1 MYRVSGTLA
10 PSERVTVE
18 RPHWYSDS
26 CTRYGR
32 IKVKQSV
39 IAGAFVLLMLAQ
51 NQATS
56 QQTVPEA
63 PAPAP
68 QNNTQAIPDAPKPQT
83 LPALDNVA
91 PGKGTTPSSTGDIPA
106 PNAPLNSDAPKLTDP
121 VRSTQEKEDEGPA
134 PEGTAP
140 GQGLKAF
147 TLNPITVNFVQT
159 PFTVKDSKG
168 RLVPGIDWREV
179 RIYENGLRQKMSI
192 FTSDPFPLSV
202 ALVIDQSVTFDTMT
216 KINNALSALQAAFT
230 PYDQVAVFTY
240 NNGPQMQTDFTAAQS
255 ARLGAVLERS
265 KGKGRDPVMGLG
277 GPLAQTTVIN
287 NQQFDP
293 VTSPVRNNPGMVL
306 NAPKELHTLNDAILA
321 AAVATTKTGRGRRR
335 IVYVISDGKEY
346 GSTAK
351 FKEVVRY
358 LQGHEIQVYATIVGD
373 SAMPVLGFLDRYHL
387 PLQMRDD
394 ILPRYAAATGGQ
406 IDMEFRTGGIQ
417 KSFQRI
423 TEEVRTQ
430 YTVGYYTH
438 EPFIDGKFRKTEVR
452 VLRPNLTVVSREGY
466 YPSAMDAVQPN
477 VLPTAAPATAAPA
490 TQSATPPSQ

>member
-1 MYRVSGTLA
+1 M
-10 PSERVTVE
+10 
-18 RPHWYSDS
+18 
-26 CTRYGR
+26 
-32 IKVKQSV
+32 KQSV
-39 IAGAFVLLMLAQ
+39 FAGALVSIMLAQ
-51 NQATS
+51 HQATS
-56 QQTVPEA
+56 QQTIPDA
-63 PAPAP
+63 PTP
-68 QNNTQAIPDAPKPQT
+68 QNTSQPSSQAIPDGPRPQT
-83 LPALDNVA
+83 LPALDNIA
-91 PGKGTTPSSTGDIPA
+91 PGKGTTPDSNGDIPS
-106 PNAPLNSDAPKLTDP
+106 PTAPLNSDAPKLTDP
-121 VRSTQEKEDEGPA
+121 VKSTQEKADDGPL
-134 PEGTAP
+134 PEGTEP
-140 GQGLKAF
+140 GQGIKAF

-179 RIYENGLRQKMSI
+179 RVYENGLRQKMSI

-216 KINNALSALQAAFT
+216 KINNALSALQGAFA

-240 NNGPQMQTDFTAAQS
+240 NNGPKMQTDFTAAQS

-265 KGKGRDPVMGLG
+265 KGKGREPLMGLD

-293 VTSPVRNNPGMVL
+293 NTSPIRNNPGMTL
-306 NAPKELHTLNDAILA
+306 NPPKELHTLNDAILA
-321 AAVATTKTGRGRRR
+321 AAIATTKAGRGRRR

-358 LQGHEIQVYATIVGD
+358 LQGHEIQVYATVVGD
-373 SAMPVLGFLDRYHL
+373 SALPVIGFLDRFHL

-406 IDMEFRTGGIQ
+406 IDAEFRTGGIQ

-466 YPSAMDAVQPN
+466 YPSATDAINPSVPPAT
-477 VLPTAAPATAAPA
+477 VPTTAAPSTPL
-490 TQSATPPSQ
+490 TPPSN